1 MIALAAAAT
10 TMFSF
15 GDLPT
20 GTSFEGL
27 TTGDKTVADI
37 VDYDDAGT
45 TDGTLYWFSTAA
57 DTDDLG
63 VVTNEA
69 PYTGTMRPQ
78 AYKDASNANYLT
90 LDTSTPLYRTING
103 KGDASAIADVE
114 GTEIG
119 DGLYLDTLVKFTAA
133 DSTNDLQLAEG
144 DKIAISYVVE
154 DMDDDGDG
162 VYLTNFVVRAGYV
175 NGSGIDQK
183 NYVMDAIDDFD
194 ITVWHR
200 LTVRAISD
208 VGSSAAPVGFVVYVD
223 GEALTYSTDVAAG
236 DAAYVES
243 LNAAVVQN
251 LYNSEKH
258 ALLPSTVNS
267 GSAKTTLSAVA
278 FKGNGSID
286 DISFTPNTP
295 SFISDSEKKTVAF
308 TIPAGVTSLTIDGVD
323 YYDVEGVAAT
333 NIAFAADDADF
344 SLVIGCAQDYTVSAV
359 EVTGCSYSVAD
370 GTYTVAFSAASATFA
385 ISTTRGNFT
394 YVVGGE
400 TLKAATLAAAL
411 SAADADSTITLM
423 YDYDVS
429 DWESLSE
436 ASPVYTISKN
446 VTLDLN
452 GKVLDGGSSD
462 YRLMFSTAPNCTLTV
477 IDSNNEGTGTITY
490 GGTYGIFGGSGDDI
504 IIGSND
510 AGVTDYGPIINGS
523 AIGSSEGWITSVYR
537 GKFTYAENTTEGGEF
552 TCDSAD
558 GVEAVDWDVSSVA
571 KDSEEFPE
579 YWVVTVNGAATTY
592 ELTIPE
598 VTGATATVT
607 DADEQEISDLTA
619 IAEGTVVTVTWAPST
634 GYKITA
640 GASEEIT
647 MDANKTANEPTVALI
662 KYATLTITQVENCT
676 IVVSNATEEVA
687 SGAQFD
693 VDDATQLTVY
703 RTPAKG
709 YKLSSGCAATETIT
723 MDDNVT
729 VTAVVEEEPEY
740 PSYIDD
746 EDTEAQGKY
755 DTWKSYV
762 EGASETVGDGEEL
775 ADAYL
780 LNCKPSE
787 VEAAKAAFKFTSL
800 SYDATEQK
808 WVAETTT
815 SYSERE
821 YNGTVTVKQYS
832 DVGCTTESETGT
844 FFRAVLQ

>member
-37 VDYDDAGT
+37 VDNDDAGT
-45 TDGTLYWFSTAA
+45 PDGTLYWFSTAD
-57 DTDDLG
+57 DTEALG

-69 PYTGTMRPQ
+69 PYTGTMRPE
-78 AYKDASNANYLT
+78 AYTGASNANYLT

-103 KGDASAIADVE
+103 AASSIGDFE

-223 GEALTYSTDVAAG
+223 GEALAYSTDVAAG

-243 LNAAVVQN
+243 LNAAVAQN
-251 LYNSEKH
+251 LYNSGKH

-286 DISFTPNTP
+286 DISFTQTKPE
-295 SFISDSEKKTVAF
+295 FIDEGMAVTIAWDAGVETVKIGDDEAF
-308 TIPAGVTSLTIDGVD
+308 ATAGLDYTATNITVDAGVTSLAVIANYAEGKEAGKWDVPEGTTFANDTWTGFSSGATLTIKSMTPLFKVGDKKYDDFTAALEEAVAAAEQSGSPATIQLLGNIDG
-323 YYDVEGVAAT
+323 
-333 NIAFAADDADF
+333 
-344 SLVIGCAQDYTVSAV
+344 
-359 EVTGCSYSVAD
+359 
-370 GTYTVAFSAASATFA
+370 A
-385 ISTTRGNFT
+385 ISFTEGNI
-394 YVVGGE
+394 V
-400 TLKAATLAAAL
+400 
-411 SAADADSTITLM
+411 
-423 YDYDVS
+423 
-429 DWESLSE
+429 
-436 ASPVYTISKN
+436 
-446 VTLDLN
+446 LDLN
-452 GKVLDGGSSD
+452 GKTIQGGAEDEYSLANQGANLVITDSATGGKVAGANTGSLLVYGDAAITTIQAGIYAGNISVIGDTLERKDILTITGGSFYDVDYDPEDPAFYLADTVDTAVYTIAGPTFDSD
-462 YRLMFSTAPNCTLTV
+462 DNVYIFTV
-477 IDSNNEGTGTITY
+477 S
-490 GGTYGIFGGSGDDI
+490 S
-504 IIGSND
+504 
-510 AGVTDYGPIINGS
+510 GVT
-523 AIGSSEGWITSVYR
+523 
-537 GKFTYAENTTEGGEF
+537 
-552 TCDSAD
+552 
-558 GVEAVDWDVSSVA
+558 
-571 KDSEEFPE
+571 PE
-579 YWVVTVNGAATTY
+579 PTTY

-607 DADEQEISDLTA
+607 DADEQEISDRTK
-619 IAEGTVVTVTWAPST
+619 IAAGTVVTVTWAAT
-634 GYKITA
+634 EGYKITA

-693 VDDATQLTVY
+693 VDDETQLTVY
-703 RTPAKG
+703 RTPANG
-709 YKLSSGCAATETIT
+709 YKLSEGYAATETIT
-723 MDDNVT
+723 MNANVT
-729 VTAVVEEEPEY
+729 VTAVVEKDSEEPEY
-740 PSYIDD
+740 PSYIP
-746 EDTEAQGKY
+746 EDAAVKAKY
-755 DTWKSYV
+755 DTWATTYGADTGSAYEDAFLLNIAPDAVDQTLEPASITMEGGKVVISANQTLTAVNGKVYV
-762 EGASETVGDGEEL
+762 KVATTLAGLATAGWTEATLDEGKVQVTPGSSETAGFYKIKVD
-775 ADAYL
+775 
-780 LNCKPSE
+780 
-787 VEAAKAAFKFTSL
+787 F
-800 SYDATEQK
+800 
-808 WVAETTT
+808 
-815 SYSERE
+815 
-821 YNGTVTVKQYS
+821 
-832 DVGCTTESETGT
+832 
-844 FFRAVLQ
+844 